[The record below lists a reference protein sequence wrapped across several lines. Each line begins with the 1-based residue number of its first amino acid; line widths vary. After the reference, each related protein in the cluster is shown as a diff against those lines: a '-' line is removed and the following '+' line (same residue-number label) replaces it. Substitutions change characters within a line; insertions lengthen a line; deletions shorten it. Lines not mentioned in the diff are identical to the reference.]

1 MPVHL
6 TNMLREIDTRGCC
19 SYDRYM
25 CEIVHRYRF
34 ISPINVVKDVAI
46 ETYLFEQHVHR
57 NLYNNLLFLG
67 QSYEMRTDTS
77 LTNTLRTVDTISCC
91 SSTVWVW
98 NCRSISIYLT
108 DRFYRTGA
116 IGSIPTYLTSI
127 SDAEKQVQWD
137 LLGQGRQ
144 IAYRCLFFQ
153 HCVQTSAILVG
164 Y

>member
-19 SYDRYM
+19 SYDRCM

-67 QSYEMRTDTS
+67 
-77 LTNTLRTVDTISCC
+77 
-91 SSTVWVW
+91 
-98 NCRSISIYLT
+98 
-108 DRFYRTGA
+108 
-116 IGSIPTYLTSI
+116 
-127 SDAEKQVQWD
+127 
-137 LLGQGRQ
+137 
-144 IAYRCLFFQ
+144 
-153 HCVQTSAILVG
+153 
-164 Y
+164 